1 MALKCKCWILL
12 TKGVDLLTNEI
23 CEEQWVEKADS
34 NFLRTAES
42 PPTFIS
48 SLLNLESQWKAADT
62 AEGKDPTI

>member
-1 MALKCKCWILL
+1 MKA
-12 TKGVDLLTNEI
+12 VDLLTDKI
-23 CEEQWVEKADS
+23 CEQQWVEEADS

-48 SLLNLESQWKAADT
+48 SLLNLESPWKAADT